1 MAWVNG
7 SKILFRSRIY
17 RSLPLVLLTLNENN
31 INFNAAKTEIMERK
45 KAEKVDL
52 ERRKGMYLQVGLVVV
67 LSIILI
73 AFEWTSKPVELDDT
87 EMVQEIEF
95 EDEMIVTRRQEK
107 PKEQPKPETPKVAE
121 VLDIV
126 EDDVEIEDFDF
137 DMEVDENT
145 EYDFTSI
152 VDDEEEQI
160 EEEEVFYIVEDMPT
174 FNGGDPAIEFR
185 KYIANNL
192 EYPEIAAENGIS
204 GRVIVQFAV
213 DKNGRVED
221 AVVVRSVD
229 PALDKEALRVVM
241 ASPRWSPGKQRGKA
255 VKVLFTFPIN
265 FVLQ

>member
-1 MAWVNG
+1 
-7 SKILFRSRIY
+7 
-17 RSLPLVLLTLNENN
+17 
-31 INFNAAKTEIMERK
+31 MERK
-45 KAEKVDL
+45 KAENADL

-73 AFEWTSKPVELDDT
+73 AFEWTSKPGGGPRE
-87 EMVQEIEF
+87 EMVQQIEY
-95 EDEMIVTRRQEK
+95 ENEMMVTRRQEP
-107 PKEQPKPETPKVAE
+107 PKEEPKPEQPKVAE

-126 EDDVEIEDFDF
+126 EDDVEIDDFDF
-137 DMEVDENT
+137 DMEVDEDT
-145 EYDFTSI
+145 EYDFTA
-152 VDDEEEQI
+152 VTDDEEEI
-160 EEEEVFYIVEDMPT
+160 DEEEVFYIVEDMPT

-185 KYIANNL
+185 KYIAQNL

-213 DKNGRVED
+213 NSNGKVVD

-229 PALDKEALRVVM
+229 PALDKEAIRVVM